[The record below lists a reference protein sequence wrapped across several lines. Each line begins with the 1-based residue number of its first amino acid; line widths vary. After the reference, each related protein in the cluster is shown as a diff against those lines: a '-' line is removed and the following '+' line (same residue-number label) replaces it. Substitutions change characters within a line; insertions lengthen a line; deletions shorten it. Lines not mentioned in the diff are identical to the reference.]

1 MKLLDLLF
9 KTDKSDTKEVL
20 IDDIIKTETR
30 PKKTTI
36 KQSIQSQ
43 ENITNLDYSNIN
55 VYSPQNEKEVE
66 KIVLNLIK
74 NEASIIN
81 LKGFEKQTYIR
92 ILDFL
97 NGAVFALKG
106 SVNRLTQ
113 DLYLITPEN
122 LKIKVLK

>member
-9 KTDKSDTKEVL
+9 KTENNPTKEVL

-30 PKKTTI
+30 PKKTSV
-36 KQSIQSQ
+36 KEPVQSYDS
-43 ENITNLDYSNIN
+43 ITNINYNNIN
-55 VYSPQNEKEVE
+55 VYSPKNEEEIE
-66 KIVLNLIK
+66 KIVLNLAK

-81 LKGFEKQTYIR
+81 LKGFEKQTYTR
-92 ILDFL
+92 VLDFL
-97 NGAVFALKG
+97 NGAIFALKG
-106 SVNRLTQ
+106 SINRLTQ

>member
-1 MKLLDLLF
+1 MKLIDLLF
-9 KTDKSDTKEVL
+9 KTDKSENKEVL

-30 PKKTTI
+30 QKPKIAEPI
-36 KQSIQSQ
+36 KKI
-43 ENITNLDYSNIN
+43 EPITSLDYSNIN
-55 VYSPQNEKEVE
+55 VYSPQNQEEIE

-81 LKGFEKQTYIR
+81 LKGFKNSTCLR
-92 ILDFL
+92 VLDFL
-97 NGAVFALKG
+97 SGAVFALKG
-106 SVNRLTQ
+106 AINRLTE

>member
-9 KTDKSDTKEVL
+9 KTENNPTKEVL

-30 PKKTTI
+30 PKKTSV
-36 KQSIQSQ
+36 KEPVQSYDA
-43 ENITNLDYSNIN
+43 ITNINYNNIN
-55 VYSPQNEKEVE
+55 VYSPKNEEEIE
-66 KIVLNLIK
+66 KIVLNLAK

-81 LKGFEKQTYIR
+81 LKGFEKQTYTR
-92 ILDFL
+92 VLDFL
-97 NGAVFALKG
+97 NGAIFALKG
-106 SVNRLTQ
+106 SINRLTQ